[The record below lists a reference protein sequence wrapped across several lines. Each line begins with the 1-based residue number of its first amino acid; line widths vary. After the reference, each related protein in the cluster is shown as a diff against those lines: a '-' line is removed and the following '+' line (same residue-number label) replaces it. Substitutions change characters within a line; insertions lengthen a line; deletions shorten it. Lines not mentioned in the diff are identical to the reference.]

1 MISRKLKIKPKVE
14 LLSFGPIIIIIIM
27 CASCGIV
34 GLGFCETTMLLWNPL
49 GARWS
54 IESNFFDLGAYMIFP
69 ITDPNEA
76 LIGY

>member
-1 MISRKLKIKPKVE
+1 
-14 LLSFGPIIIIIIM
+14 
-27 CASCGIV
+27 
-34 GLGFCETTMLLWNPL
+34 MLLWNPL